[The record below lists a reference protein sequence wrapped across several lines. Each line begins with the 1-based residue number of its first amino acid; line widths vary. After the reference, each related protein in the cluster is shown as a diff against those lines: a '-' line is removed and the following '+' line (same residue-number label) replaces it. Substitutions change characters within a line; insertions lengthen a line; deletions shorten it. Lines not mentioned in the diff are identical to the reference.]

1 MARVARL
8 LWCVQEHTID
18 IASCSFL
25 EVGSG
30 SGFVCCSVALML
42 QHALTRSHGLAVDIS
57 EYAVEATR
65 GTLLAHDVRQAAAA
79 ARVLAACSAFM
90 L

>member
-1 MARVARL
+1 M
-8 LWCVQEHTID
+8 
-18 IASCSFL
+18 

-42 QHALTRSHGLAVDIS
+42 QHALIRSHGLAVDIS
-57 EYAVEATR
+57 EHAVEATC

-79 ARVLAACSAFM
+79 ARVLAASSECKCAPSGTCYEAGCHAC
-90 L
+90 

>member
-1 MARVARL
+1 M
-8 LWCVQEHTID
+8 WCVLEHEFDVT
-18 IASCSFL
+18 SCSFM

-42 QHALTRSHGLAVDIS
+42 QHTLTRSHGLAVDIS
-57 EYAVEATR
+57 EHAVEATR

-79 ARVLAACSAFM
+79 SGGLTQGPFEHM